1 MIWLYSGTPG
11 SGKSLNSARAIYYNL
26 VKYKRDVIANFPINM
41 EDIEKKKKHG
51 NFTFIPN
58 SELSALSL
66 IELAKERG
74 YTNNKKEGQCL
85 VVIDEASL
93 IFNSRTWNEKGRKE
107 WLDLFTHHRKY
118 GFNFILVSQFIG
130 QLDKQIRPLIEYDF
144 IHRKWNNY
152 GFMQYFPLRLFLV
165 IEKSNQIKM
174 KNSSNTFFY
183 NKKYCRMYDTYL
195 DFSQNQKTSNA

>member
-41 EDIEKKKKHG
+41 EDIDKKKNHG
-51 NFTFIPN
+51 DFTYIN
-58 SELSALSL
+58 NNNLTANGL
-66 IELAKERG
+66 IQLAKDRG
-74 YTNNKKEGQCL
+74 YLSNRQEGQCL

-93 IFNSRTWNEKGRKE
+93 MFNSRTWNEKGRKE

-118 GFNFILVSQFIG
+118 GYNFILVSQFIG
-130 QLDKQIRPLIEYDF
+130 QLDKQMRNLIEYDF

-152 GFMQYFPLRLFLV
+152 GFMQYCPLKLFLV

-174 KNSSNTFFY
+174 KNSSSTFLY
-183 NKKYCRMYDTYL
+183 NKKLGRMYDTYL
-195 DFSQNQKTSNA
+195 DFAES